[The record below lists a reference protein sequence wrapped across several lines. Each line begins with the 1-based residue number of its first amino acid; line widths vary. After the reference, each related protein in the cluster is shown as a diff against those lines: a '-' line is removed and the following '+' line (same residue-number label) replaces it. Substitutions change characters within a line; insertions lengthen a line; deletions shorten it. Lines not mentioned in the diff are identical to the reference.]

1 MRTKPAWPDLVQ
13 VARPNPLDVDGRPAI
28 PQDDLNP
35 FRVSRAGYVDRPARI
50 PQIGVFDDVG
60 AGFIH
65 SENDPALILFRTFHQ
80 IAKAGNH
87 VADDNE
93 KSRI

>member
-1 MRTKPAWPDLVQ
+1 
-13 VARPNPLDVDGRPAI
+13 
-28 PQDDLNP
+28 
-35 FRVSRAGYVDRPARI
+35 
-50 PQIGVFDDVG
+50 VFDDVG